1 MLITL
6 LRLPL
11 LLAAGLHLTTISM
24 GGPHTMLIQ
33 SARRDKPFHPRIRIG
48 FVVLIDQA
56 MEVLVHVKAVKVILK
71 LLVWIVALLAEVH
84 LGGMN
89 GEHIITVL
97 EDNPTILV
105 QEPSLG
111 LKIWVAHDGILP
123 ILRPASECTVRLS
136 SRHNSIGIN

>member
-1 MLITL
+1 M
-6 LRLPL
+6 
-11 LLAAGLHLTTISM
+11 
-24 GGPHTMLIQ
+24 
-33 SARRDKPFHPRIRIG
+33 
-48 FVVLIDQA
+48 LIDQA
-56 MEVLVHVKAVKVILK
+56 MEVLVHVEAVKVILK
-71 LLVWIVALLAEVH
+71 LLVWIVALLLVAKECPVGVPMLFAEVH

-89 GEHIITVL
+89 GEHIITIL

-123 ILRPASECTVRLS
+123 ILRPASECMGRLS